1 MFWLVIIDE
10 GCIFLLCPYWGFNSV
25 QAIMDSFLQLFVF
38 FVVVIWCSV
47 MGACHFSK
55 STISSHWQLKNG
67 AAFTG
72 RTETSSTKQLSSR
85 PVSFTSL
92 WILQT
97 VTYKPPAHLIGL
109 SSSKQKIH
117 LIISPPLAF
126 CFLNSIYYDVL
137 KHI

>member
-1 MFWLVIIDE
+1 MSEICFKKKLQNNCQTCSIFISTVQIRHTSSLIYTTFNQISVVLACDLRQGLHFSLV
-10 GCIFLLCPYWGFNSV
+10 LLLRFNSV

-67 AAFTG
+67 AAFASG
-72 RTETSSTKQLSSR
+72 TETSSTKQLSSR

-92 WILQT
+92 WIL
-97 VTYKPPAHLIGL
+97 
-109 SSSKQKIH
+109 
-117 LIISPPLAF
+117 
-126 CFLNSIYYDVL
+126 
-137 KHI
+137 

>member
-1 MFWLVIIDE
+1 MSEICFKKKLQNN
-10 GCIFLLCPYWGFNSV
+10 CQTCSIFISTVQIRDTSSLIYRTFNQISGVLACDLRQGLHFFFILCSYWGFNSV

-67 AAFTG
+67 AAFASG
-72 RTETSSTKQLSSR
+72 TETSSTKQLSSR

-92 WILQT
+92 WIL
-97 VTYKPPAHLIGL
+97 
-109 SSSKQKIH
+109 
-117 LIISPPLAF
+117 
-126 CFLNSIYYDVL
+126 
-137 KHI
+137 